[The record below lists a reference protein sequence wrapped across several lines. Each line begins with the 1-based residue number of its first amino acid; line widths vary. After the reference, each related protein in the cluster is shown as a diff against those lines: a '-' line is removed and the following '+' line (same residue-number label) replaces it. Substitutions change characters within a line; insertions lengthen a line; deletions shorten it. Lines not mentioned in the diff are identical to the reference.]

1 MRNVITIAALTFH
14 EARRRKIL
22 FAAFLLGVGFLAV
35 FAIAV
40 AFTYR
45 QMMANPRTTPARIP
59 IIMNYPVMAGLYAVN
74 FLMVMT
80 AILAPIETLAGEIT
94 SGVIQSLAV
103 KPVTRPEILLG
114 KWFGYLIILA
124 LYVTLMAGGV
134 LILARLIAGYT
145 PPNVAAGLGLMFL
158 EATLLMTLSIAGGT
172 RFATLTNGVVVLGL
186 YGVAFIGG
194 WMEQIGALLG
204 NTPARLTGIV
214 ASLLIP
220 SEALWQLAAYLMQ
233 PPLAQDMTLTLFS
246 PASVP
251 SPNMVIWA
259 AGYTI
264 GFLALALWSFS
275 KRDL

>member
-124 LYVTLMAGGV
+124 LYVMLMAGGV

>member
-35 FAIAV
+35 FGIAV

-114 KWFGYLIILA
+114 KWFGYLLILA

-145 PPNVAAGLGLMFL
+145 PPNVAAGLSLMFL

-259 AGYTI
+259 AGYTVV
-264 GFLALALWSFS
+264 FLALALWSFS
-275 KRDL
+275 RRDL